1 MKVETKEKTVD
12 VRFYRRKNFRKH
24 REVYD
29 TSCVISD
36 ILPGRTG
43 ADKYRPIAEGLA
55 HQSPTDPNDKKIGRK
70 LALTRALFIAGFDRQ
85 ERTAVW
91 ETYKKNCKL

>member
-12 VRFYRRKNFRKH
+12 VKFYRRKNFKKH
-24 REVYD
+24 KEVFD

-43 ADKYRPIAEGLA
+43 ADKYRPIAEGIA
-55 HQSPTDPNDKKIGRK
+55 HQSPTDNNDKKIGRK
-70 LALTRALFIAGFDRQ
+70 LALTRALIKAGFGRQ
-85 ERTAVW
+85 ARTIVW